1 MTHRQLTLQ
10 ALRQESHGA
19 VPFVPRWEL
28 WFDAA
33 KADGRLPSEYRDL
46 PIYEVARRLG
56 FGLHGREG
64 RVFRR
69 EYEGVEVTSERSG
82 DLRIT
87 TYRTPVGELVQE
99 EIDTPELRLQGVRGR
114 TTKHLITEERD
125 YGPALYL
132 AEHSRLVP
140 TYEAFVEY
148 DRYLGDDGVAI
159 AQTGICPA
167 HRLMREFTG
176 YVEFYYEANDRP
188 ALVERLLE
196 AITQADEAMIEIVA
210 GSPADLIGHDGNFD
224 SMLMPPPV
232 FRRYFLPFF
241 QRLCE
246 AAHRAGKVVVTHD
259 DGRSEDLM
267 GLIQESGFDAAEAF
281 TPPPMTRRGVAEAR
295 RAWGDDVAIWGGIA
309 ANMLPERIADD
320 EFESHVRQTMA
331 EAEGLDGFILGLGD
345 NIPTDCTW
353 ERVLRLRDLAGE
365 LGCFVTPK

>member
-1 MTHRQLTLQ
+1 VTHRQLTLQ
-10 ALRQESHGA
+10 ALRREPHEA
-19 VPFVPRWEL
+19 IPFVPRWEL

-69 EYEGVEVTSERSG
+69 EYEGVEVTSDRSG

-87 TYRTPVGELVQE
+87 TYHTPVGDLVQE

-132 AEHSRLVP
+132 AEHTRLVP
-140 TYEAFVEY
+140 TYEAFLEY

-281 TPPPMTRRGVAEAR
+281 TPPPMTRRGVADAR